1 MKSKKL
7 DQRAKTLVKDDV
19 TSTAITST
27 PLTSANIALHQQQHL
42 NMNLMQQQQ
51 QQQFPLGS
59 CSSSEDGS
67 M

>member
-27 PLTSANIALHQQQHL
+27 PLTSANIALHQQHHL

-51 QQQFPLGS
+51 QQFPLRS